1 MLERVASKTAVRTMD
16 QNSRSVLVRHK
27 LTSRKGSSALF
38 SSRRK
43 QWAGAEAAHCAYS
56 SLHQL
61 GSVTERAVFDAQQL
75 HLIAGHSKV
84 SIDRGEDVSVKP
96 QPSKALEASSRGKA
110 AKHMCG
116 SHVAGYLKVQGG
128 IWRHLPN
135 TLLAIGELWRDD
147 KLPLT
152 PDSHAPHT
160 LD

>member
-1 MLERVASKTAVRTMD
+1 M
-16 QNSRSVLVRHK
+16 Q
-27 LTSRKGSSALF
+27 
-38 SSRRK
+38 
-43 QWAGAEAAHCAYS
+43 YS

-96 QPSKALEASSRGKA
+96 QPSKASEASSGGKA

-135 TLLAIGELWRDD
+135 TLLAVGELWRDD

-160 LD
+160 LDRCRCCSDHHISGAHNSLAFRKEWCSSQLTSVSAVEAQGSLCVQ